1 VPVPPN
7 PILHAV
13 LGSAIDAT
21 GATLGWLLATD
32 GDQLV
37 VRAIAGADQQFVGA
51 QVSAHS
57 GFAGYVASSGQPLAM
72 SPRGDDERGAEGVAA
87 LVGTR
92 PGSVLAVPCGTD
104 EAVLGVLELVEKFG
118 GVPFSFDD
126 VEVATLI
133 AGIAGVALGAEDA
146 TATEVPAP
154 RELGD
159 ALARLAVTDATR
171 YAALATFLGT
181 VLSDG

>member
-1 VPVPPN
+1 
-7 PILHAV
+7 
-13 LGSAIDAT
+13 
-21 GATLGWLLATD
+21 
-32 GDQLV
+32 
-37 VRAIAGADQQFVGA
+37 
-51 QVSAHS
+51 
-57 GFAGYVASSGQPLAM
+57 M

-118 GVPFSFDD
+118 GIPFSFDD

-146 TATEVPAP
+146 NATDVPAP
-154 RELGD
+154 RDLGD
-159 ALARLAVTDATR
+159 ALARLALANPTR

-181 VLSDG
+181 VLGDD